1 MANSQKNNK
10 KLIIGICSIVAVVAI
25 IAVIVIIITMRGGF
39 GPAINDN
46 YFVTDNSKYVI
57 TLDEKQTDEDINAEK
72 THIVYNYSGNNI
84 TSVKYY
90 YEFTDDATAK
100 NSYNSIK
107 DSIGELYKSIEL
119 NGKYIILTLNE
130 ADFEGMTTDD
140 VKQQIEFMDLLDDM
154 NFDENSEVTI
164 EGSVDAGEVV
174 PEEGTEE

>member
-90 YEFTDDATAK
+90 PIASLILVKPPRISFFVSSGVRK
-100 NSYNSIK
+100 NRM
-107 DSIGELYKSIEL
+107 
-119 NGKYIILTLNE
+119 IIPISDTMIPI
-130 ADFEGMTTDD
+130 A
-140 VKQQIEFMDLLDDM
+140 
-154 NFDENSEVTI
+154 
-164 EGSVDAGEVV
+164 
-174 PEEGTEE
+174 